1 MISFLKETKP
11 ERDAIVFFKVR
22 KTAGQ
27 LQMINNDWHLTPGH
41 QGVGEAAA
49 N

>member
-22 KTAGQ
+22 KNIP
-27 LQMINNDWHLTPGH
+27 LPLNSILSKNDL
-41 QGVGEAAA
+41 
-49 N
+49 